1 MTIVPEGE
9 VLLQHYTW
17 PGNVRELENV
27 IERAVVLATSSEIG
41 SEDLVFGSAGNVGGT
56 SVPTDIPLGLSFHE
70 SLEAHKEAI
79 VREALDKAQGRRGK
93 AAELLKIHPTYLS
106 RLLKQFGIN

>member
-1 MTIVPEGE
+1 MAIVPDVE
-9 VLLQHYTW
+9 VLLQQYAW

-27 IERAVVLATSSEIG
+27 IERAVVLAAGSEIG
-41 SEDLVFGSAGNVGGT
+41 PEDLVFGSAENVGGT
-56 SVPTDIPLGLSFHE
+56 SVPADKSLGLSFQE

-79 VREALDKAQGRRGK
+79 VREALDKAQGRRGQ
-93 AAELLKIHPTYLS
+93 AADLLKIHPTYLS